1 MSSKSKKKDKQN
13 SKSPPKLRAED
24 VVHHRPVNSEN
35 TGTTAVQVTETRKGH
50 ISVKVDEGE
59 LDQNSNVVP
68 SVQVRKKKVASPKKV
83 RRRDPS
89 ESPDSAFYSGDDA
102 EIPPNMRRN
111 EKEIKKTFNYSYSRS
126 GKVKENHTRR
136 TSIHE
141 LTERF
146 GDFNVKQGS
155 AMDI

>member
-1 MSSKSKKKDKQN
+1 MSSKNKKKDKRS
-13 SKSPPKLRAED
+13 SKNPSAVD
-24 VVHHRPVNSEN
+24 VLHHRPVNSEN

-50 ISVKVDEGE
+50 ISVKVDEDE

-68 SVQVRKKKVASPKKV
+68 SAQLRKKKVPSPKKV
-83 RRRDPS
+83 RRQDPS

-102 EIPPNMRRN
+102 EIPPNMRKN

-136 TSIHE
+136 TSVHE

-146 GDFNVKQGS
+146 QDFSVKQGS
-155 AMDI
+155 AMDF